1 MEAPVKK
8 GFWGK
13 IFEDNRQFDS
23 SMTIFF
29 VFACFLISITAI
41 VGAFFMNKTIPK
53 EFYDLVNVFENFI
66 LMILSYFFTRATR
79 TPTHRDEDMGNSTGG
94 QK

>member
-1 MEAPVKK
+1 MEQKPVKK
-8 GFWGK
+8 GFLSR

-29 VFACFLISITAI
+29 VFAAFMVTLVAVI
-41 VGAFFMNKTIPK
+41 VKLFDGSESVPK
-53 EFYDLVNVFENFI
+53 ELFDIINVFENFI
-66 LMILSYFFTRATR
+66 LMILSYFFTRAT
-79 TPTHRDEDMGNSTGG
+79 TQNGV